1 MFFVEIVIKI
11 QRKYENIVFKNKK
24 TMFFVLIVK
33 MIYAMRFEEVKNR
46 IRKISICK
54 SKRKLYTAST
64 G

>member
-46 IRKISICK
+46 IRK
-54 SKRKLYTAST
+54 RQLLYSRRRF
-64 G
+64 